1 MLENLKTLKNDM
13 VNKNWTISSFWFTY
27 KRVSYVVLVKRFVG
41 SEKRINR
48 YALVKLHFMKVND
61 LTTNLIVEANVNGLL
76 IDTKTLREFF
86 GIEFTENLGDII
98 KQFTNQ
104 LAESIP
110 EEIPTSVTDIEKSAM
125 VESLSKSDSEDPNK
139 IYCNRVGRNSGS
151 RSEFNSDKTKLLRPS
166 LYKHFENDSSI
177 SFFYST
183 EKERC
188 NDDATILK
196 NFSNNKSL

>member
-1 MLENLKTLKNDM
+1 
-13 VNKNWTISSFWFTY
+13 
-27 KRVSYVVLVKRFVG
+27 
-41 SEKRINR
+41 
-48 YALVKLHFMKVND
+48 MKSND
-61 LTTNLIVEANVNGLL
+61 LTKNLMVEANVNGLL

-86 GIEFTENLGDII
+86 GIEYTENLGDII

-110 EEIPTSVTDIEKSAM
+110 KEIPTSITDLEKSAM

-166 LYKHFENDSSI
+166 LYKNFENDSSI
-177 SFFYST
+177 SFFYYT
-183 EKERC
+183 EKERS